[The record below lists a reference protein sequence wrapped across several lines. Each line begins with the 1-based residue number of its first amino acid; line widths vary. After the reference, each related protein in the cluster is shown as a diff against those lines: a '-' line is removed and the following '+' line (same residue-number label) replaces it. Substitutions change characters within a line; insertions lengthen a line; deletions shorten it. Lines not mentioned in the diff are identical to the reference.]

1 MDCAED
7 HTGAAGSNATAAM
20 VSALPRKHRESVL
33 TIWFIVSSAAPLAGQ
48 ARHRGNYSRFIDAV
62 GVRDRANRRRPFAMG
77 SMLEYDLVVIGSGP
91 GGQKAAIAAA
101 KLGKTVAVVE
111 RGRMLGGVCV
121 NTGTIPSK
129 TLREAVVYLTGMSQR
144 EMYGASYRVKEKITP
159 GDLLARTTH
168 VITKE
173 QDVVRNQLMRNR
185 VDLHTGHAR
194 FLDEHT
200 VCVDDQTRGERTTV
214 RGEYIVIATGTK
226 PARPT
231 GVEFDE
237 DRVLDSDGILD
248 LKSLPTTMVVVGAG
262 VIGIEYAS
270 MFAALGTKVTVV
282 EKRDSMLEFCDPEII
297 EALKFHLRDL
307 AVTFRFGEEVT
318 AVDVG
323 AAGTVTT
330 LASGKQIPA
339 ETVMYSAGRQ
349 GQTEHLDLPNAGLE
363 TDNRGRIVV
372 DSQFQT
378 KVDHIYAVG
387 DVIGFPALA
396 ATSMDQGRLA
406 AYHAFGEPA
415 KGMTDLQPIGIYSI
429 PEVSY
434 VGATEVDLTKNAI
447 PYEVGVSRYRELA
460 RGQIAGDS
468 YGMLKL
474 LVHTES
480 LKLLGVHIFG
490 TSATEMVHIG
500 QAVMGCGGTVEY
512 LVDAVFN
519 YPTFSEAYKV
529 AALDVMNKLRAL
541 NQFRT

>member
-1 MDCAED
+1 
-7 HTGAAGSNATAAM
+7 
-20 VSALPRKHRESVL
+20 
-33 TIWFIVSSAAPLAGQ
+33 
-48 ARHRGNYSRFIDAV
+48 
-62 GVRDRANRRRPFAMG
+62 MG
-77 SMLEYDLVVIGSGP
+77 SMQEYDLVVIGSGP

-101 KLGKTVAVVE
+101 KLGKSVAVIE
-111 RGRMLGGVCV
+111 RGLMLGGVCV

-129 TLREAVVYLTGMSQR
+129 TLREAVVYLTGMNQR
-144 EMYGASYRVKEKITP
+144 ELYGASYRVKEKITP
-159 GDLLARTTH
+159 ADLLARTQH
-168 VITKE
+168 VIGKE
-173 QDVVRNQLMRNR
+173 IDVVRSQLMRNR
-185 VDLHTGHAR
+185 IELFVGHAR
-194 FLDEHT
+194 FLDAHT
-200 VCVDDQTRGERTTV
+200 VHVDDPNRAERVTV
-214 RGEYIVIATGTK
+214 SGRKIVIATGTK
-226 PARPT
+226 PARPA

-237 DRVLDSDGILD
+237 QRVLDSDGILD
-248 LKSLPTTMVVVGAG
+248 LKSIPSSMVVVGAG

-282 EKRDSMLEFCDPEII
+282 EKRPNMLEFCDPEII
-297 EALKFHLRDL
+297 EALKFHLRDQ

-323 AAGTVTT
+323 TAGTVTT

-349 GQTEHLDLPNAGLE
+349 GQTDHLDLPTAGLE
-363 TDNRGRIVV
+363 ADGRGRIFV
-372 DSQFQT
+372 DDNYQT

-396 ATSMDQGRLA
+396 ATSMEQGRLA
-406 AYHAFGEPA
+406 AYHAFGEP
-415 KGMTDLQPIGIYSI
+415 THSITEIQPIGIYSI

-434 VGATEVDLTKNAI
+434 VGATEVDLTKDSV

-474 LVHTES
+474 LVSTED
-480 LKLLGVHIFG
+480 LRLLGVHIFG
-490 TSATEMVHIG
+490 TNATEMVHIG

-541 NQFRT
+541 SQFKS

>member
-1 MDCAED
+1 MR
-7 HTGAAGSNATAAM
+7 GTANGRTPVTMA
-20 VSALPRKHRESVL
+20 
-33 TIWFIVSSAAPLAGQ
+33 
-48 ARHRGNYSRFIDAV
+48 
-62 GVRDRANRRRPFAMG
+62 

-101 KLGKTVAVVE
+101 KLGKSVAVIE

-144 EMYGASYRVKEKITP
+144 ELYGASYRVKEKITP
-159 GDLLARTTH
+159 TDLLARTSH
-168 VITKE
+168 VIGKE
-173 QDVVRNQLMRNR
+173 QDVVRSQLMRNR
-185 VDLHTGHAR
+185 VDLISGLAR
-194 FLDEHT
+194 FVDPHT
-200 VCVDDQTRGERTTV
+200 VSVDQPHRGERTTV
-214 RGEYIVIATGTK
+214 SGEYLVIATGTK
-226 PARPT
+226 PARPD

-248 LKSLPTTMVVVGAG
+248 LKTLPTSMVVVGAG

-282 EKRDSMLEFCDPEII
+282 EKRDNMLEFCDPEII
-297 EALKFHLRDL
+297 ESLKFHLRDL

-323 AAGTVTT
+323 ATGTVTT

-349 GQTEHLDLPNAGLE
+349 GQTDELDLASAGLE
-363 TDNRGRIVV
+363 ADARGRIFV
-372 DSQFQT
+372 DDNFCT

-406 AYHAFGEPA
+406 AYHAFGEPC

-434 VGATEVDLTKNAI
+434 VGATEVQLTKDAV

-474 LVHTES
+474 LVSTED
-480 LKLLGVHIFG
+480 LRVLGVHIFG
-490 TSATEMVHIG
+490 TSATDLVHIG
-500 QAVMGCGGTVEY
+500 QAVMGCGGTVDY
-512 LVDAVFN
+512 LVDAILN

-541 NQFRT
+541 HQFRG